1 VTLPASPADPATLS
15 APAADLWKPV
25 LTRALMALAFG
36 AVTVFWA
43 APSASG
49 MGWAGGLYLLATG
62 VMLIRGSGKFGL
74 AAQMPAGKVMA
85 AAAAAMIG
93 AGVAVAFLGSELVF
107 GVLAALG
114 LGLLGAAELY
124 LGFLYRG
131 RSILSRDWLASGVI
145 GLGTAVALPFFIGL
159 GAHAL
164 LGVAGGGAII
174 SGVLWILSA
183 LSLRHDARPVSSE
196 AVN

>member
-1 VTLPASPADPATLS
+1 
-15 APAADLWKPV
+15 
-25 LTRALMALAFG
+25 MALAFG

-62 VMLIRGSGKFGL
+62 VTLIRGSGKFGL
-74 AAQMPAGKVMA
+74 AAKIPAGKIMA

-107 GVLAALG
+107 GVFVALG

-131 RSILSRDWLASGVI
+131 RSVLSRDWLASGVI

-174 SGVLWILSA
+174 SGVLWILAA
-183 LSLRHDARPVSSE
+183 LTLRHDAQPVSSE